1 MLSKGKDAMRKH
13 VYHLVARLRRN
24 WQVTRQKRSWLI
36 NVALVTAALLGVPL
50 LLVGISRLLEV
61 SSLRLID
68 ILAVPIAIGAAVK
81 SGEEGR

>member
-1 MLSKGKDAMRKH
+1 MRKH
-13 VYHLVARLRRN
+13 VHYVVTRLRRD
-24 WQVTRQKRSWLI
+24 WQVTRQKGSWLI
-36 NVALVTAALLGVPL
+36 NVALVIAALLSVPL
-50 LLVGISRLLEV
+50 FLAGLSWLLDV